1 MKILKKIETK
11 IKRLPARRLGM
22 ALLVSTAY
30 SDYVKVTGVAF
41 GDGLLA
47 AGLVR
52 IWRVGLPNSLTP
64 PHCNHRSPQQHS
76 CVKGAEVHG
85 CKCLPP

>member
-30 SDYVKVTGVAF
+30 SDYVKVAGVAF

-64 PHCNHRSPQQHS
+64 LTAITGHPDKP
-76 CVKGAEVHG
+76 G
-85 CKCLPP
+85 

>member
-30 SDYVKVTGVAF
+30 SDYVQVAGVAF

-64 PHCNHRSPQQHS
+64 LTAITGHLNSTR
-76 CVKGAEVHG
+76 A
-85 CKCLPP
+85 